1 MVALADAVRSGQIAN
16 AEIAVVISD
25 RADAPGLLRAAE
37 RGLETLIIARQ
48 GRTRA
53 EHEQEIL
60 AALTARNVELIC
72 LAGFMRLLS
81 PAFVAAYCQ
90 RIINIHPSLLPAFP
104 GLDAQRQAI
113 EHGVKW
119 SGCTVHF
126 VDETLDG
133 GPILVQHI
141 VPVYDDDTAETLA
154 SRILTAEHCAYPEAV
169 SLIVSGIYKIAG
181 RRVLCLNT
189 TSVSEEKAAPKF

>member
-1 MVALADAVRSGQIAN
+1 MVALADAVRSGQIPN
-16 AEIAVVISD
+16 AEIALVISD

-37 RGLETLIIARQ
+37 RGLETLVIERH
-48 GRTRA
+48 GRSRA

-60 AALTARNVELIC
+60 AALAARNVELIC

-81 PAFVAAYCQ
+81 STFVAAYPQ
-90 RIINIHPSLLPAFP
+90 RIVNIHPSLLPAFP

-141 VPVYDDDTAETLA
+141 VPVHDDDTAETLA
-154 SRILTAEHCAYPEAV
+154 SRILTAEHCAYSEAV
-169 SLIVSGIYKIAG
+169 SLIVSRIYKIDG
-181 RRVLCLNT
+181 RRVSCSNASPL
-189 TSVSEEKAAPKF
+189 SHEKSCS

>member
-1 MVALADAVRSGQIAN
+1 MLALADAVRTEQIPN

-25 RADAPGLLRAAE
+25 CPDAPGLLTAAE
-37 RGLETLIIARQ
+37 RGLETRVIERR
-48 GRTRA
+48 GHTRA
-53 EHEQEIL
+53 AHEQEIL
-60 AALTARNVELIC
+60 AALAAYGGELIC

-81 PAFVAAYCQ
+81 PAFVANYRH
-90 RIINIHPSLLPAFP
+90 RILNIHPSLLPAFP

-133 GPILVQHI
+133 GPILVQRI
-141 VPVYDDDTAETLA
+141 VPVRDTDTVETLA
-154 SRILTAEHCAYPEAV
+154 ARILIEEHRAYPEAV
-169 SLIVSGIYKIAG
+169 SLIASGAYKVAG
-181 RRVLCLNT
+181 RRILHQNADPADD
-189 TSVSEEKAAPKF
+189 E

>member
-1 MVALADAVRSGQIAN
+1 MLALADAVRSGQIPN
-16 AEIAVVISD
+16 AEITIVISD
-25 RADAPGLLRAAE
+25 RADAPGLITAAE
-37 RGLETLIIARQ
+37 RGLETRIIERY

-60 AALTARNVELIC
+60 AALAAYGVELIC

-81 PAFVAAYCQ
+81 PAFIANYRS
-90 RIINIHPSLLPAFP
+90 RILNIHPSLLPAFP

-119 SGCTVHF
+119 SGCTVHL

-133 GPILVQHI
+133 GPILVQRI
-141 VPVYDDDTAETLA
+141 VPVRDTDTVETLA
-154 SRILTAEHCAYPEAV
+154 ARILIEEHRAYPEAI
-169 SLIVSGIYKIAG
+169 SLIASGAYKIAG
-181 RRVLCLNT
+181 RRVLHQST
-189 TSVSEEKAAPKF
+189 DSAE